1 MTLYGLT
8 IDMIELINMLNRGEF
23 TEEELKDTIEGIG
36 ECWNDKAEAVLGLIK
51 DFRADA
57 EAIRAEEK
65 KLADRRKKKERDAD
79 RLERYLAEAMQALE
93 MKRYES
99 ARHQVSF
106 RTSHPARITDEAALL
121 EWARENAPEVIK
133 RGEDSISLEA
143 VKTLAKTVNVPYVAI
158 DDVQNIQIG

>member
-8 IDMIELINMLNRGEF
+8 MDMIELINMLNRGEY
-23 TEEELKDTIEGIG
+23 TEEDLKDTIEGIG

-51 DFRADA
+51 DFRADVD
-57 EAIRAEEK
+57 AIRAEEK
-65 KLADRRKKKERDAD
+65 KLADRRKKKERDAE
-79 RLERYLAEAMQALE
+79 RLERYLAEAMQALD

-106 RTSHPARITDEAALL
+106 RMSHPARITDEVALL
-121 EWARENAPEVIK
+121 EWARVNAPEVIK
-133 RGEDSISLEA
+133 HGADSISLEA